1 MMIQDSGHNFCRR
14 SWSLFKEKWA
24 ITINCKGITM
34 PKSPYKLVS
43 FFLGLI
49 FSCSVL
55 AAEQVTLNP
64 DHPDRY
70 VVVKGDTLWDI
81 SERFLNE
88 PWRWP
93 DVWQVNPQIRN
104 PHLIY
109 PGDTLV
115 LSFIDGKPQI
125 SLASESTP
133 MENQPEPDQAKGSL
147 VKLSPSVRTSA
158 IPKAIPAIP
167 IDAIQQFLTRP
178 YVADKRQ
185 LDLAPYV
192 VDFADEHIAGGS
204 GFRAYVRAIQG
215 EKNKKFDVVRP
226 GKPYR
231 DAQTGE
237 ILGYEALFIASSE
250 LERTGDPATVLLS
263 STELEVLKGDR
274 LIPATEDK
282 PLATFFPKPPKR
294 KVHGSIIAVLGGVN
308 QIGQYNIVV
317 VDRGQSD
324 GLESGTVLAID
335 QRGGVVR
342 DTVTENSRDTV
353 KLPNER
359 AGTLMIFRTF
369 PRVSFGLV
377 MRATKALHVND
388 RVRNP

>member
-1 MMIQDSGHNFCRR
+1 MIFLESKQ
-14 SWSLFKEKWA
+14 
-24 ITINCKGITM
+24 ITIHCKGITM
-34 PKSPYKLVS
+34 PKSLNKLAG

-49 FSCSVL
+49 FSCSVF
-55 AAEQVTLNP
+55 AAGQVTLNP
-64 DHPDRY
+64 NHPDRY

-93 DVWQVNPQIRN
+93 DVWQANPQVAN

-109 PGDTLV
+109 PGDTLT
-115 LSFIDGKPQI
+115 LSFVDGKPQI
-125 SLASESTP
+125 SVASDSSPTG
-133 MENQPEPDQAKGSL
+133 DQASPAEDPAKGST
-147 VKLSPSVRTSA
+147 VKLTPQVRATA
-158 IPKAIPAIP
+158 IPKAIPSIP

-178 YVADKRQ
+178 YVVDKRQ
-185 LDLAPYV
+185 LDRAPYV
-192 VDFADEHIAGGS
+192 VDFADEHIAGSPGLK
-204 GFRAYVRAIQG
+204 AYVRAIRGG
-215 EKNKKFDVVRP
+215 EKNTKFDVVRP

-231 DAQTGE
+231 DARTGE

-250 LERTGDPATVLLS
+250 LQRTGDPATVLLTS
-263 STELEVLKGDR
+263 SELEVLKGDR
-274 LIPATEDK
+274 LFKTKEDK
-282 PLATFFPKPPKR
+282 PLATFFPSPPK
-294 KVHGSIIAVLGGVN
+294 KGVNGSIIAVLNGVN
-308 QIGQYNIVV
+308 QIGQYNVVV
-317 VDRGQSD
+317 VDRGQND
-324 GLESGTVLAID
+324 GLEDGNVLAID
-335 QRGGVVR
+335 QRGETVR

-388 RVRNP
+388 VVRNP

>member
-1 MMIQDSGHNFCRR
+1 
-14 SWSLFKEKWA
+14 
-24 ITINCKGITM
+24 M
-34 PKSPYKLVS
+34 PKSPYKLAG

-55 AAEQVTLNP
+55 AAEHVTLNP
-64 DHPDRY
+64 NHPDRY

-81 SERFLNE
+81 AERFLNE

-93 DVWQVNPQIRN
+93 DVWQVNPQIKN

-115 LSFIDGKPQI
+115 LSFVNGKPQI
-125 SLASESTP
+125 SIANDSMPMQDQAES
-133 MENQPEPDQAKGSL
+133 DQAKGST
-147 VKLSPSVRTSA
+147 VKLAPRVRSSA
-158 IPKAIPAIP
+158 ISKAIPAIP

-185 LDLAPYV
+185 LDRAPYI

-204 GFRAYVRAIQG
+204 GFRAYVRAIRG
-215 EKNKKFDVVRP
+215 GRNTKFDVVRP

-250 LERTGDPATVLLS
+250 LQRSGDPATVLLNAA
-263 STELEVLKGDR
+263 ELEVLKGDR
-274 LIPATEDK
+274 LIPTTEDK

-294 KVHGSIIAVLGGVN
+294 KVHGSIIAVLNGVN

-317 VDRGQSD
+317 VDRGQAN
-324 GLESGTVLAID
+324 GLEAGNILAID
-335 QRGGVVR
+335 QRGEVVR
-342 DTVTENSRDTV
+342 DTVTANSSDTV

>member
-1 MMIQDSGHNFCRR
+1 
-14 SWSLFKEKWA
+14 
-24 ITINCKGITM
+24 M
-34 PKSPYKLVS
+34 PKSLRKLAG

-55 AAEQVTLNP
+55 AAGQVTLNP
-64 DHPDRY
+64 NHPDRY

-81 SERFLNE
+81 SARFLNE

-93 DVWQVNPQIRN
+93 EVWQVNPQIAN

-115 LSFIDGKPQI
+115 LSFVDGKPQI
-125 SLASESTP
+125 SVAN
-133 MENQPEPDQAKGSL
+133 ENSAPAEDPAKGST
-147 VKLSPSVRTSA
+147 VKLVPQVRTTA
-158 IPKAIPAIP
+158 IPTAIPAIP

-185 LDLAPYV
+185 LDRAPYI
-192 VDFADEHIAGGS
+192 VDFADEHITGS
-204 GFRAYVRAIQG
+204 PGIKAYARAIRG
-215 EKNKKFDVVRP
+215 GDKTKFDIVRP

-231 DAQTGE
+231 DARTGE
-237 ILGYEALFIASSE
+237 ILGYEALFIATSE
-250 LERTGDPATVLLS
+250 LQRTGDPATVMITNS
-263 STELEVLKGDR
+263 ELEVLKGDH
-274 LIPATEDK
+274 LFKATEDK
-282 PLATFFPKPPKR
+282 PLAKFFPSPPTR
-294 KVHGSIIAVLGGVN
+294 GINGSIISVLGGVN
-308 QIGQYNIVV
+308 QIGQYNVVV
-317 VDRGQSD
+317 VDRGQKD
-324 GLESGTVLAID
+324 GLEVGSVLAID
-335 QRGGVVR
+335 QKGAVVR

-377 MRATKALHVND
+377 MDATKALHVND
-388 RVRNP
+388 VVRNP

>member
-1 MMIQDSGHNFCRR
+1 
-14 SWSLFKEKWA
+14 
-24 ITINCKGITM
+24 M
-34 PKSPYKLVS
+34 PKSLHKLTG

-49 FSCSVL
+49 FSCSVI
-55 AAEQVTLNP
+55 AAGHVTLNP

-81 SERFLNE
+81 AERFLNE

-93 DVWQVNPQIRN
+93 DVWQVNPQIAN
-104 PHLIY
+104 PHLIF
-109 PGDTLV
+109 PGDTII
-115 LSFIDGKPQI
+115 LSFVNGKPQLSI
-125 SLASESTP
+125 AGNSMPAA
-133 MENQPEPDQAKGSL
+133 EPAPAGSDQEKGSL
-147 VKLSPSVRTSA
+147 VKLSPQVRTEA
-158 IPKAIPAIP
+158 ISKAIPAIP

-178 YVADKRQ
+178 FVIDRAR
-185 LDLAPYV
+185 LDRAPYV
-192 VDFADEHIAGGS
+192 VDFADEHITGS
-204 GFRAYVRAIQG
+204 PGYKVYVRGLRGLKEMNSALPD
-215 EKNKKFDVVRP
+215 KLKFDIVRP

-231 DAQTGE
+231 DADTGE

-250 LERTGDPATVLLS
+250 LRRTGDPATVMLNS
-263 STELEVLKGDR
+263 SDLEVLKGDR
-274 LIPATEDK
+274 LILATEDK
-282 PLATFFPKPPKR
+282 PLTTFFPKPPKR
-294 KVHGSIIAVLGGVN
+294 RVHGSIIGVLNGVS

-317 VDRGQSD
+317 VDRGRAD
-324 GLESGTVLAID
+324 GLESGHVLAID
-335 QRGGVVR
+335 RKGEVVR
-342 DTVTENSRDTV
+342 DTVSPNPRDRV

>member
-1 MMIQDSGHNFCRR
+1 
-14 SWSLFKEKWA
+14 
-24 ITINCKGITM
+24 M
-34 PKSPYKLVS
+34 PKSPHKLTG

-49 FSCSVL
+49 FSCSVV
-55 AAEQVTLNP
+55 AAGHVTLNP

-70 VVVKGDTLWDI
+70 TMVKGDTLWDI

-93 DVWQVNPQIRN
+93 DVWQVNPQIAN
-104 PHLIY
+104 PHLIF
-109 PGDTLV
+109 PGDTIV
-115 LSFIDGKPQI
+115 LSFIDGKPQLSI
-125 SLASESTP
+125 ADNSMPAVETA
-133 MENQPEPDQAKGSL
+133 PEAEPADSDQAKGSL
-147 VKLSPSVRTSA
+147 AKLSPRVRATA
-158 IPKAIPAIP
+158 ISKAIPAIP

-178 YVADKRQ
+178 YVADRAQ
-185 LDLAPYV
+185 LDRAPYV
-192 VDFADEHIAGGS
+192 VDFADEHIAGSS
-204 GFRAYVRAIQG
+204 GNKVYVRAIRG
-215 EKNKKFDVVRP
+215 GNKTKFDVVRP

-231 DAQTGE
+231 DADTGE
-237 ILGYEALFIASSE
+237 ILGYEALHIATSV
-250 LERTGDPATVLLS
+250 LESTGDPATVLLT

-274 LIPATEDK
+274 LIRSKEDK

-294 KVHGSIIAVLGGVN
+294 RIHGSIIGVLNGVT

-317 VDRGQSD
+317 IDKGRAD
-324 GLESGTVLAID
+324 GLESGHVLAID
-335 QRGGVVR
+335 RKGEVVR
-342 DTVTENSRDTV
+342 DTVSPNPRDRV

-377 MRATKALHVND
+377 MRATNALHVND